1 MTTLD
6 LRFPHEVRTVLAELA
21 RMLADAAPAA
31 LLAHTRPPE
40 DEEPEFAEQWLT
52 GLHRRIDEDTD
63 AARRLLNRGDFGIES
78 VEISDEEALAALR
91 GFAALRL
98 ALRETAL
105 GALPDEAL
113 ETGTVDRRRLK
124 AAQRHAYACYAAL
137 GEIQAA
143 LCDVISPE

>member
-6 LRFPHEVRTVLAELA
+6 LRFPPEVRSVLAELA

-31 LLAHTRPPE
+31 ILAHTRPPE
-40 DEEPEFAEQWLT
+40 DEEPDFTELWLA
-52 GLHRRIDEDTD
+52 GLHRGIDADTD
-63 AARRLLNRGDFGIES
+63 AARRLLDRPDFGQDPVDIAE
-78 VEISDEEALAALR
+78 DEALRALR

-105 GALPDEAL
+105 SALPDDSL
-113 ETGTVDRRRLK
+113 ETGKLDRRKLR

-137 GEIQAA
+137 GEIEGA
-143 LCDVISPE
+143 LCDVISGE